1 MAIEVS
7 QKAVLVVGLGKSGE
21 AAARFLV
28 RRGAR
33 VTVTDKAPAEQIGE
47 RAAALERLGVRLQLG
62 GHSPSTFAAADLI
75 VLSPGVPHTL
85 EALAQAR
92 QRGVTVIGEMELAA
106 RFLRTPL
113 LAVTGTN
120 GKTTTTALLG
130 EMLTCSGLSVF
141 VGGNI
146 GSPLIGHVDSGQ
158 AVDRVLVEVSS
169 FQLDTIATFRPNV
182 GVWLNISDDHL
193 DRYPGSAAYAASKAR
208 LFENQQAGD
217 TAILNGNAEAI
228 RTLTGACAARRLYF
242 SGRRPGEWGATLT
255 AEDLVIED
263 GRQPVQRIDLQH
275 LQLQGIHNRENAAA
289 AALAALTAGGTAA
302 GIETALARFRG
313 LPHRVETVAI
323 VEGVRYVDDSKATNV
338 DAVVRALEGFRE
350 PVILI
355 MGGRDKLGS
364 YEALKAPLRRGVRR
378 LILIGEARDRIQA
391 ALAPECPGGCLAAA
405 SMDQAVALAHAA
417 ARPGEVVLLSP
428 ACASFD
434 MFDSYA
440 HRGDCFRRAVDHLKG
455 AR

>member
-1 MAIEVS
+1 MPIELF

-33 VTVTDKAPAEQIGE
+33 VTVTDQAPAHQIGE
-47 RAAALERLGVRLQLG
+47 RAAALERLGVRLELG
-62 GHSPSTFAAADLI
+62 GHSPATFAAADLI

-85 EALAQAR
+85 EPLARAR
-92 QRGVTVIGEMELAA
+92 RRGVGVIGEIELAA
-106 RFLRTPL
+106 RFLQTPL

-130 EMLTCSGLSVF
+130 EMLTCSGMEVF

-146 GSPLIGHVDSGQ
+146 GSPLIGHVDSGRS
-158 AVDRVLVEVSS
+158 VDRVVAEVSS
-169 FQLDTIATFRPNV
+169 FQLDTIATFRPAV

-193 DRYPGSAAYAASKAR
+193 DRYSDPAAYAASKAK

-217 TAILNGNAEAI
+217 TAILNGEAETI
-228 RTLTGACAARRLYF
+228 RRLTAACPARRLYF
-242 SGRRPGEWGATLT
+242 TGRRPGEWGASLT
-255 AEDLVIED
+255 AESLVVED
-263 GRQPVQRIDLQH
+263 GREPARRIDLRPM
-275 LQLQGIHNRENAAA
+275 QLQGVHNRENAAA
-289 AALAALTAGGTAA
+289 AALAALAAGGTAA
-302 GIETALARFRG
+302 GVARALARFRG
-313 LPHRVETVAI
+313 LPHRVETVAE
-323 VEGVRYVDDSKATNV
+323 VGGVRYVDDSKATNV

-350 PVILI
+350 PVVLI

-364 YEALKAPLRRGVRR
+364 YEALKVPVRRGVRR
-378 LILIGEARDRIQA
+378 LILIGEARERIQA
-391 ALAPECPGGCLAAA
+391 ALGPECPGGCLSAT
-405 SMDQAVALAHAA
+405 SMDQAVALARAA
-417 ARPGEVVLLSP
+417 ARPGDVVLLSP

-440 HRGDCFRRAVDHLKG
+440 HRGDCFRRAVAALQED
-455 AR
+455 R

>member
-1 MAIEVS
+1 MPIELF

-33 VTVTDKAPAEQIGE
+33 VTVTDQAPADQIGE
-47 RAAALERLGVRLQLG
+47 RAAALERLGVRLELG
-62 GHSPSTFAAADLI
+62 GHSPATFATADLI

-85 EALAQAR
+85 EPLAEAR
-92 QRGVTVIGEMELAA
+92 RRGVAVVGEIELAA
-106 RFLRTPL
+106 RFLRSPL

-130 EMLTCSGLSVF
+130 EMLTRSGLRVF

-146 GSPLIGHVDSGQ
+146 GSPLIGHVDNGST
-158 AVDRVLVEVSS
+158 VDRVVVEVSS
-169 FQLDTIATFRPNV
+169 FQLDTIATFRPAV

-193 DRYPGSAAYAASKAR
+193 DRYPDPAAYAASKAR

-217 TAILNGNAEAI
+217 TAVLNGEAETI
-228 RTLTGACAARRLYF
+228 RRLTAACAARKLF
-242 SGRRPGEWGATLT
+242 FTGRRPGEWGATLT
-255 AEDLVIED
+255 PDGLIVDD
-263 GRQPVQRIDLQH
+263 GRGPVRQVGIH
-275 LQLQGIHNRENAAA
+275 HIQLEGIHNRENAAA
-289 AALAALTAGGTAA
+289 AALAALAAGGSVA
-302 GIETALARFRG
+302 GVESALGDFKG
-313 LPHRVETVAI
+313 LPHRVETVA
-323 VEGVRYVDDSKATNV
+323 VVGGVRYVDDSKATNV

-350 PVILI
+350 PVVLI

-364 YEALKAPLRRGVRR
+364 YEALKAPVRRGVRR
-378 LILIGEARDRIQA
+378 LILIGEARQKIQA
-391 ALAPECPGGCLAAA
+391 ALGSACPGGCLEAA

-440 HRGDCFRRAVDHLKG
+440 HRGECFRRAVAALQ
-455 AR
+455 AER

>member
-28 RRGAR
+28 HRGAR
-33 VTVTDKAPAEQIGE
+33 VTVTDQSPAVQIGE
-47 RAAALERLGVRLQLG
+47 RAAALERLGVRLELG
-62 GHSPSTFAAADLI
+62 GHSPASFAAADLI

-85 EALAQAR
+85 EPLAQAR
-92 QRGVTVIGEMELAA
+92 RRGVAVIGEIELAA

-130 EMLTCSGLSVF
+130 EMLTCSGLRVF

-158 AVDRVLVEVSS
+158 AVDRVVVEVSS
-169 FQLDTIATFRPNV
+169 FQLDTIATFRPSV

-193 DRYPGSAAYAASKAR
+193 DRYPGPAAYAASKAR
-208 LFENQQAGD
+208 LFENQQAAD
-217 TAILNGNAEAI
+217 AAILNGQAETI
-228 RTLTGACAARRLYF
+228 RRLTAACPARRLYF
-242 SGRRPGEWGATLT
+242 TGRRAGEWGASLT
-255 AEDLVIED
+255 AEGLVIED
-263 GRQPVQRIDLQH
+263 GRQPIQHIDLQQM
-275 LQLQGIHNRENAAA
+275 QLQGVHNRENAAA
-289 AALAALTAGGTAA
+289 AALAALAAGGTAA
-302 GIETALARFRG
+302 GVESALARFQG
-313 LPHRVETVAI
+313 LPHRVETVA
-323 VEGVRYVDDSKATNV
+323 VVAGVRYVDDSKATNV

-350 PVILI
+350 PVVLI

-364 YEALKAPLRRGVRR
+364 YEALKAPVRRGVRQ

-391 ALAPECPGGCLAAA
+391 ALAPECPGACLAAA

-440 HRGDCFRRAVDHLKG
+440 HRGDCFRRAVDRLKG